1 MTRSRSLARST
12 HTRSIHSP
20 YSIRPLN
27 LIYRTLSCLYQIF
40 FYISFFPIAFQSRS
54 LLGWGILDLVN
65 SCRRSRSL
73 HSPPLA
79 PDLYPWPPFIR
90 GYGDVFDRLDW
101 YLTWLPWASVAA
113 WLRSYRSKSRGSWRS
128 RLSTRLLSPT
138 RTKPIFL
145 HAVFLCHY
153 RGSRLSL
160 RETSF
165 LCW

>member
-1 MTRSRSLARST
+1 MVGCHILVPVRLGFFFWFGETYLFHFCVCFADHAEPVVGFLVLRCYLHARALVWGISPQSEMPPYPRPFPLLPPFVHMDMGISNDTIAISLART

-79 PDLYPWPPFIR
+79 PDLYP
-90 GYGDVFDRLDW
+90 
-101 YLTWLPWASVAA
+101 
-113 WLRSYRSKSRGSWRS
+113 
-128 RLSTRLLSPT
+128 
-138 RTKPIFL
+138 
-145 HAVFLCHY
+145 
-153 RGSRLSL
+153 
-160 RETSF
+160 
-165 LCW
+165 